1 MKEEF
6 SHTVLHGE
14 NFARKIQNLDLKPKI
29 SPTPRPSSNN
39 MRNAMIVGQSA
50 ACASPLPQKHDPSKI
65 YNAPVVKRAD
75 QQVRKSVEKRNAAY
89 LEMRK
94 KSVAG
99 GNRASSASS
108 DVSSFLIN

>member
-14 NFARKIQNLDLKPKI
+14 NFAKKIQNLDLKPKM
-29 SPTPRPSSNN
+29 SPTPRSSSSN

-50 ACASPLPQKHDPSKI
+50 ACASPLPVKHDPAKI

-75 QQVRKSVEKRNAAY
+75 QQVRKSIEKRNAAY

-94 KSVAG
+94 RSVG

-108 DVSSFLIN
+108 DQVS